1 MEYESIPYAL
11 LYEENGKPAF
21 SKISTL
27 LSKTYVFVACCFVW
41 AGPRKVF
48 LKQRHFHMAYFPGR
62 VVRGGGGWGGHI
74 ATSLPLK

>member
-48 LKQRHFHMAYFPGR
+48 LKQRQD
-62 VVRGGGGWGGHI
+62 I
-74 ATSLPLK
+74 

>member
-11 LYEENGKPAF
+11 LYEENDKPAF

-27 LSKTYVFVACCFVW
+27 LSKTYVFVGCCFMW
-41 AGPRKVF
+41 AGPQKVLF
-48 LKQRHFHMAYFPGR
+48 LKQPHFDIAYFGS
-62 VVRGGGGWGGHI
+62 GGGGGGHI